1 MKKVAIT
8 FTEAARNLEGYVNRA
23 YYQNRSFV
31 LLKNGKPFARLVPE
45 GERVCTGRELAK
57 AIGKADLSAGEARAW
72 QKDIAVARRRL
83 AAPREK
89 WQ

>member
-1 MKKVAIT
+1 VKKVAIAV
-8 FTEAARNLEGYVNRA
+8 TEAARNLEGYVNRA
-23 YYQNRSFV
+23 YYQNTSFV

-45 GERVCTGRELAK
+45 GERVCTGRELAE
-57 AIGKADLSAGEARAW
+57 AIGKADLSAEEARAW